1 MSENDKCTTE
11 YSELLEKIIEKCK
24 DSEYMRTRLQ
34 LHLSTIL
41 PTTLATEHRVH
52 EENAQRKTLLEQELK
67 SFKTVFLVNNPYY
80 YLPTSNTFYRYD
92 GINYTNVNEDD
103 IIYHLLSTISYDNT
117 ALMDWK
123 HKTKIS
129 LIRKIKDRHLFKQ
142 LLPETKTIQKVL
154 TALSPNY
161 FLTRNEAKY
170 FLTCIGDNILKKNTE
185 CTYYVSPA
193 AKQNLAKL
201 DILYGMIEGH
211 ANLTGNFI
219 TKYCDTVSLTNCRLI
234 RMRNSSSLADNWFEM
249 LKENALNLLCVA
261 AHYSNANTCADAFL
275 DKREE
280 LRNYALFMKNNT
292 SQQMVDKFCNECVT
306 VGTDDAIVAHPKLK
320 AVMTW
325 RNVQYIWK
333 RFRSDFAL
341 PCVVSNTTL
350 KTLLLEKYTYD
361 AETDTFPNLTSKHLP
376 VVNDFMT
383 FWGATMKPSATS
395 NKIANDY
402 EVDELSAL
410 FQAFLNENKETCMSN
425 GRIVDD
431 DILNILR
438 YYYTDVEI
446 AANKFILRM
455 ECSMWNKTNAVIS
468 ILESAREHFKTHL
481 ADCDDRTIA
490 FEDIYTYYLKNRTA
504 PFAMGKAYFEKCL
517 DYLLKGYIAYT
528 HVVSEKWVD
537 EVVSIDKIIPP

>member
-1 MSENDKCTTE
+1 MSEIAKYTTE
-11 YSELLEKIIEKCK
+11 CVEFLEKIIDQCK
-24 DSEYMRTRLQ
+24 DSEYMRSRLQ
-34 LHLSTIL
+34 LHLSNIL
-41 PTTLATEHRVH
+41 PSTLTTEYRVH
-52 EENAQRKTLLEQELK
+52 EENAQRKILLEQELK
-67 SFKTVFLVNNPYY
+67 SFKNVFLVNNPYY

-92 GINYTNVNEDD
+92 GNNYTNVNEDD

-117 ALMDWK
+117 GLMDWK
-123 HKTKIS
+123 HKAKIS
-129 LIRKIKDRHLFKQ
+129 LIKKIKDRHLFKQ
-142 LLPETKTIQKVL
+142 LLPESKTIQKVL

-201 DILYGMIEGH
+201 DLLYCMIEGH
-211 ANLTGNFI
+211 TNLTGNFI

-249 LKENALNLLCVA
+249 LKENAVNLLCVA

-280 LRNYALFMKNNT
+280 LRSYALFMKNNT
-292 SQQMVDKFCNECVT
+292 PQQMVDKFCNECVT
-306 VGTDDAIVAHPKLK
+306 VGNDDAIVAHPKLK

-341 PCVVSNTTL
+341 PRVVSNTTL
-350 KTLLLEKYTYD
+350 KTLLMEKYIYD
-361 AETDTFPNLTSKHLP
+361 SETDTFPNLTSKHLP
-376 VVNDFMT
+376 VVSDFMN
-383 FWGATMKPSATS
+383 FWTATMKPSANN
-395 NKIANDY
+395 NKLANDY

-410 FQAFLNENKETCMSN
+410 FQTFLLENKDTCMSN
-425 GRIVDD
+425 GRIIDD

-455 ECSMWNKTNAVIS
+455 ECSLWNKTSAVIS
-468 ILESAREHFKTHL
+468 ILECARTHFKTHL
-481 ADCDDRTIA
+481 TDSDDRTIA
-490 FEDIYTYYLKNRTA
+490 FDDIYTYYLKNRTA
-504 PFAMGKAYFEKCL
+504 QFAMGKAYFEKCL
-517 DYLLKGYIAYT
+517 NHLLKGYIAYT
-528 HVVSEKWVD
+528 HVVSEKWLD
-537 EVVSIDKIIPP
+537 ELEPTNKIE

>member
-1 MSENDKCTTE
+1 MSEIAKYTTE
-11 YSELLEKIIEKCK
+11 CVEFLEKIIDQCK
-24 DSEYMRTRLQ
+24 DSEYMRSRLQ
-34 LHLSTIL
+34 LHLSNIL
-41 PTTLATEHRVH
+41 PSTLTTEYRVH
-52 EENAQRKTLLEQELK
+52 EENAQRKILLEQELK
-67 SFKTVFLVNNPYY
+67 SFKNVFLVNNPYY

-92 GINYTNVNEDD
+92 GNNYTNVNEDD

-117 ALMDWK
+117 GLMDWK
-123 HKTKIS
+123 HKAKIS
-129 LIRKIKDRHLFKQ
+129 LIKKIKDRHLFKQ
-142 LLPETKTIQKVL
+142 LLPESKTIQKVL

-201 DILYGMIEGH
+201 DLLYCMIEGH
-211 ANLTGNFI
+211 TNLTGNFI

-249 LKENALNLLCVA
+249 LKENAVNLLCVA

-280 LRNYALFMKNNT
+280 LRSYALFMKNNT
-292 SQQMVDKFCNECVT
+292 PQQMVDKFCNECVT
-306 VGTDDAIVAHPKLK
+306 VGNDDAIVAHPKLK

-341 PCVVSNTTL
+341 PRVVSNTTL
-350 KTLLLEKYTYD
+350 KTLLMEKYIYD
-361 AETDTFPNLTSKHLP
+361 SETDTFPNLTSKHLP
-376 VVNDFMT
+376 VVSDFMN
-383 FWGATMKPSATS
+383 FWTATMKPSANN
-395 NKIANDY
+395 NKLANDY

-410 FQAFLNENKETCMSN
+410 FQTFLLENKDTCMSN
-425 GRIVDD
+425 GRIIDD

-455 ECSMWNKTNAVIS
+455 ECSLWNKTSAVIS
-468 ILESAREHFKTHL
+468 ILECARTHFKTHL
-481 ADCDDRTIA
+481 TDSDDRTIA
-490 FEDIYTYYLKNRTA
+490 FDDIYTYYLKNRTA
-504 PFAMGKAYFEKCL
+504 QFAMGKAYFEKCL
-517 DYLLKGYIAYT
+517 NHLLKGYIAYT
-528 HVVSEKWVD
+528 HVVSEKWLD
-537 EVVSIDKIIPP
+537 ELESTNKIE

>member
-1 MSENDKCTTE
+1 MSDFVN
-11 YSELLEKIIEKCK
+11 YSSECKELLEKIIDQCK
-24 DSEYMRTRLQ
+24 DSEYMCSRLH
-34 LHLSTIL
+34 LHLSNIL
-41 PTTLATEHRVH
+41 PSTLATEHRVH
-52 EENAQRKTLLEQELK
+52 EENIQRKILLEQELK
-67 SFKTVFLVNNPYY
+67 SFKNVFLVNNPYY
-80 YLPTSNTFYRYD
+80 YLPTSNNFYRYD
-92 GINYTNVNEDD
+92 GTNYTNVSEDD

-123 HKTKIS
+123 HKAKIS
-129 LIRKIKDRHLFKQ
+129 LIRKIKDRHLFKHI
-142 LLPETKTIQKVL
+142 LPESKTIQKVL

-185 CTYYVSPA
+185 CIYYISTP
-193 AKQNLAKL
+193 AKQALSKL

-211 ANLTGNFI
+211 SNLTANFI
-219 TKYCDTVSLTNCRLI
+219 TKYCDTVSLSKCRLI
-234 RMRNSSSLADNWFEM
+234 RMRNISSLADNWAEM
-249 LKENALNLLCVA
+249 LKENAVNLLCVA

-280 LRNYALFMKNNT
+280 LRTYALFMKNNT
-292 SQQMVDKFCNECVT
+292 PQQMVDKFCNECVT
-306 VGTDDAIVAHPKLK
+306 VGNDDAIVAHPKLK

-341 PCVVSNTTL
+341 PRVVSNTTL
-350 KTLLLEKYTYD
+350 KTLLMEKYTYD
-361 AETDTFPNLTSKHLP
+361 SETDTFPNLTSKHLP
-376 VVNDFMT
+376 VVSDFIN
-383 FWGATMKPSATS
+383 FWTATMKPSATN
-395 NKIANDY
+395 NKLANDY
-402 EVDELSAL
+402 EVDEISAL
-410 FQAFLNENKETCMSN
+410 FQAYLLENKDTCMSN
-425 GRIVDD
+425 GRIIDD

-468 ILESAREHFKTHL
+468 ILESARTHFKTHL
-481 ADCDDRTIA
+481 TDSDDRTIA
-490 FEDIYTYYLKNRTA
+490 FEDIYTYYLKNRVS

-517 DYLLKGYIAYT
+517 NHLLKGYIAYT
-528 HVVSEKWVD
+528 HVVSEKWLD
-537 EVVSIDKIIPP
+537 ELDHTDKIE

>member
-1 MSENDKCTTE
+1 MSDITNYSTE
-11 YSELLEKIIEKCK
+11 CSDLLEKIVDQCK
-24 DSEYMRTRLQ
+24 DSEYMQTRLQ
-34 LHLSTIL
+34 LHLSNIL
-41 PTTLATEHRVH
+41 PTTLATEHRVN
-52 EENAQRKTLLEQELK
+52 EENAQRKIVLEQELK

-92 GINYTNVNEDD
+92 GINYTNVTEDD
-103 IIYHLLSTISYDNT
+103 IIYHLLSTISYDKT

-193 AKQNLAKL
+193 SKQNLGNL
-201 DILYGMIEGH
+201 DLLYAMIEGH

-249 LKENALNLLCVA
+249 LKENAVNLLCVA

-275 DKREE
+275 EKREE
-280 LRNYALFMKNNT
+280 LRTYALFMKNNT
-292 SQQMVDKFCNECVT
+292 PQQMVDKFCNECVT

-341 PCVVSNTTL
+341 PRVVSNTTL
-350 KTLLLEKYTYD
+350 KTLLIEKYTYD

-376 VVNDFMT
+376 VVSDFMT

-395 NKIANDY
+395 NKLANDY

-455 ECSMWNKTNAVIS
+455 ECSIWNKTSAVVS
-468 ILESAREHFKTHL
+468 ILESARIHFKSQL
-481 ADCDDRTIA
+481 ADCDDRTLA
-490 FEDIYTYYLKNRTA
+490 FDDIYAFYLKNRTA

-517 DYLLKGYIAYT
+517 NYLLKGYIAYT
-528 HVVSEKWVD
+528 HVISEKWVD
-537 EVVSIDKIIPP
+537 EVGHTDKTTPS